1 MKVWTFL
8 VAFLSMATF
17 ISGFAAAVSSAD
29 QFFSL
34 LEEAEYPPKVP
45 VGPALQDL
53 GLILA
58 GTGVASNSTADLPLT
73 LMIESVRTTR
83 PAHAEELFDDLKAID
98 PSLALGGGGERS
110 GLRGHMLLADRP
122 YLLDEIDVSGGVEAS
137 KLEAV
142 VVKKT
147 AGGEVVVGH
156 LSIETERRERVWDGE
171 GLLSIEDG
179 IIRDD
184 YVVVLDITPQA
195 ERRSEVPR
203 ICAELSPD
211 ILRIISAGSA
221 L

>member
-1 MKVWTFL
+1 MKVWASL
-8 VAFLSMATF
+8 LAFLSLATF

-45 VGPALQDL
+45 VGPALADL

-73 LMIESVRTTR
+73 LMIESMRAIR
-83 PAHAEELFDDLKAID
+83 PAHAEELFDDLRTID
-98 PSLALGGGGERS
+98 PSLVLGGEGEGS

-122 YLLDEIDVSGGVEAS
+122 YLLDEIDVSGRVEAS
-137 KLEAV
+137 KLEAE

-156 LSIETERRERVWDGE
+156 ISIETERRDRVWDCE
-171 GLLSIEDG
+171 GLLSVEDG
-179 IIRDD
+179 IIQGD
-184 YVVVLDITPQA
+184 YHVVLDISPQA
-195 ERRSEVPR
+195 ERRREAPR
-203 ICAELSPD
+203 TCAELPPD
-211 ILRIISAGSA
+211 MSRIVSAGSA
-221 L
+221 P